1 MNIVI
6 NHFWQ
11 RWRSEYLTSLREQY
25 YRVKKSSPTTPHEND
40 VVLVYNEKQP
50 RQNWKIGRITEL
62 ITSSDNKIRAAKVK
76 LRNRNI
82 IRRPVNRLYPIEV
95 ETVEY
100 DKDKLNV
107 ETENGKGDDEINRAQ
122 QTVENVEKPLRTKRN
137 AAHVADI
144 RRRYLSGDD
153 SV

>member
-1 MNIVI
+1 M
-6 NHFWQ
+6 
-11 RWRSEYLTSLREQY
+11 
-25 YRVKKSSPTTPHEND
+25 
-40 VVLVYNEKQP
+40 
-50 RQNWKIGRITEL
+50 

-76 LRNRNI
+76 LRNKNI

-137 AAHVADI
+137 AVLVADI